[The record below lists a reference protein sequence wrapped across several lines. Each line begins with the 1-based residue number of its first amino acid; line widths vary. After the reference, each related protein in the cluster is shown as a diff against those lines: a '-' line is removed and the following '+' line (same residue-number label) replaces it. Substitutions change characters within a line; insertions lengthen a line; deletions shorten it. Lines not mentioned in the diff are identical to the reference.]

1 MKQINLFE
9 PNLSYLEKKFVLES
23 LNKNQISSYGYFN
36 DLLEKEVK
44 KVTDSKYN
52 LTISS
57 GSAGL
62 YIALKSIGIK
72 KDEIVITQS
81 YTFAATTNAIMLNGS
96 IPLLVDIS
104 YKDLNIDFENL
115 KEFFK
120 KETFLKN
127 NSTYHKKTK
136 KKISCLCFVFTLGLI
151 PDLKK
156 IRYFKKKYN
165 LKIIFDAACALGY
178 KYQKKDLTKFC
189 DAAIYSL
196 NGNKNFTSGAGGVLS
211 TDKTSVFN
219 YARKF
224 SNNGKLLNSY
234 NYKMIGFNFRMSSLN
249 AAVGLG
255 QIKRFKK
262 LVQKKKIIRDIYSKN
277 LKPIKLFNSNFKWG
291 NYLPWINFIFLKKE
305 TKLKVISFL
314 KKNKIF
320 TNKFWLPMHMQPVK
334 KNFILTDLRNTKK
347 IYESILVLP
356 SSTFLLKKD
365 ILKITKLIKKINY
378 ENKNNS

>member
-9 PNLSYLEKKFVLES
+9 PNLSNLEKKFVLDS

-36 DLLEKEVK
+36 DLLEKEIK
-44 KVTDSKYN
+44 KVTGSKYN

-62 YIALKSIGIK
+62 YIALKSTGIK

-81 YTFAATTNAIMLNGS
+81 YTFSATTNAIMLNNS

-104 YKDLNIDFENL
+104 YNDLNIDFENL
-115 KEFFK
+115 KNFFD
-120 KETFLKN
+120 KETFTKQ

-136 KKISCLCFVFTLGLI
+136 KKISCLCLVFTLGLI

-156 IRYFKKKYN
+156 VEYFRKKYN
-165 LKIIFDAACALGY
+165 LKIIFDAACALGSKY
-178 KYQKKDLTKFC
+178 KKKDLAKFC

-196 NGNKNFTSGAGGVLS
+196 NGNKNFTSGAGGILS
-211 TDKTSVFN
+211 TEKKSIFN

-255 QIKRFKK
+255 QVKRFNK
-262 LVQKKKIIRDIYSKN
+262 LIQKKKTIRNVYSKN
-277 LKPIKLFNSNFKWG
+277 LKPIELFNCKFKWG
-291 NYLPWINFIFLKKE
+291 NYLPWINFIFLNKK
-305 TKLKVISFL
+305 TKLKVIDFL

-365 ILKITKLIKKINY
+365 IVKITKLIKKIKH
-378 ENKNNS
+378 ES

>member
-9 PNLSYLEKKFVLES
+9 PNLSNLEKKFVLDS

-36 DLLEKEVK
+36 DLLEKEIK
-44 KVTDSKYN
+44 KVTGSKYN

-62 YIALKSIGIK
+62 YIALKSTGIK

-81 YTFAATTNAIMLNGS
+81 YTFSATTNAIMLNNS

-104 YKDLNIDFENL
+104 DNDLNIDFKNL
-115 KEFFK
+115 KNFFK
-120 KETFLKN
+120 KETFTKQ

-136 KKISCLCFVFTLGLI
+136 KKISCLCLVFTLGLI

-156 IRYFKKKYN
+156 IEYFRKKYN
-165 LKIIFDAACALGY
+165 LKIIFDAACALGSKY
-178 KYQKKDLTKFC
+178 KKKDLAKFC

-196 NGNKNFTSGAGGVLS
+196 NGNKNFTSGAGGILS
-211 TDKTSVFN
+211 TEKKSIFN

-255 QIKRFKK
+255 QIKRFNK
-262 LVQKKKIIRDIYSKN
+262 LIQKKKIIRNIYSKN
-277 LKPIKLFNSNFKWG
+277 LKPIELFNCKFKWG
-291 NYLPWINFIFLKKE
+291 NYLPWINFIFLNKK
-305 TKLKVISFL
+305 TKLKVINFL

-334 KNFILTDLRNTKK
+334 KKFYFNRFKKHKKNLRKYSCITFFYVFVKK
-347 IYESILVLP
+347 RYC
-356 SSTFLLKKD
+356 
-365 ILKITKLIKKINY
+365 
-378 ENKNNS
+378 

>member
-9 PNLSYLEKKFVLES
+9 PNLSNLEKKFVLDS

-36 DLLEKEVK
+36 DLLEKEIK
-44 KVTDSKYN
+44 KITGSKYN

-62 YIALKSIGIK
+62 YIALKSTGIK

-81 YTFAATTNAIMLNGS
+81 YTFSATTNAIMLNNA

-104 YKDLNIDFENL
+104 YNDLNIDFENL
-115 KEFFK
+115 KTFFN
-120 KETFLKN
+120 KETFTKQ

-136 KKISCLCFVFTLGLI
+136 KKISCLCLVFTLGLI
-151 PDLKK
+151 PDLNK
-156 IRYFKKKYN
+156 IEYFRKKYN
-165 LKIIFDAACALGY
+165 LKIIFDAACALGSKY
-178 KYQKKDLTKFC
+178 KKKDLAKFC
-189 DAAIYSL
+189 DVAIYSL
-196 NGNKNFTSGAGGVLS
+196 NGNKNFTSGAGGILS
-211 TDKTSVFN
+211 TRKKLIFN

-224 SNNGKLLNSY
+224 SNNGKLENSY

-249 AAVGLG
+249 AAVGLA
-255 QIKRFKK
+255 QVKRFNK
-262 LVQKKKIIRDIYSKN
+262 LIEKKKIIRNIYSKN
-277 LKPIKLFNSNFKWG
+277 LKPIELFNCKFKWG
-291 NYLPWINFIFLKKE
+291 NYLPWLNFIFLNKK
-305 TKLKVISFL
+305 TKLKVIDFL

-320 TNKFWLPMHMQPVK
+320 TNKFWLPMHMQPIK
-334 KNFILTDLRNTKK
+334 RNFILTDLRVTKK

-365 ILKITKLIKKINY
+365 IIKISKLIKKIKY
-378 ENKNNS
+378 ES

>member
-44 KVTDSKYN
+44 KVTNSKYN

-62 YIALKSIGIK
+62 YIALKSTGIK

-104 YKDLNIDFENL
+104 CKDLNIDFENL

-127 NSTYHKKTK
+127 KSTYHKKTK

-156 IRYFKKKYN
+156 IEYFKKKYN
-165 LKIIFDAACALGY
+165 LKIIFDAACALGN

-189 DAAIYSL
+189 DAVIYSL
-196 NGNKNFTSGAGGVLS
+196 NGNKNFTSGAGGILS
-211 TDKTSVFN
+211 TDKISVFN

-255 QIKRFKK
+255 QIIRFKK
-262 LVQKKKIIRDIYSKN
+262 LIQKKKIIRNIYSKN
-277 LKPIKLFNSNFKWG
+277 LKPIELFNSNFKWG

-314 KKNKIF
+314 RKNKIF

-378 ENKNNS
+378 EN